1 MKDPKR
7 YIVVL
12 AYAQGDP
19 DCEPDGVPVYY
30 HKYVSAWPKN
40 PREWGARFE
49 ITPKKSE
56 ALKVGRDTALEMAYT
71 IRMRN
76 AAPAT
81 VLVEEA

>member
-1 MKDPKR
+1 MKKQKK

-12 AYAQGDP
+12 AYCQGL
-19 DCEPDGVPVYY
+19 EPTGIPFYY

-40 PREWGARFE
+40 SREWGARFE
-49 ITPKKSE
+49 ISPTKTE
-56 ALKVGRDTALEMAYT
+56 ALKVGRDTALYMANT

-81 VLVEEA
+81 VMVEEA